1 MPLRQ
6 DWFPA
11 IFFCYRLLELEIKQ
25 ENFRFALDC
34 VLRLGRDYTTCLAYV
49 APFLIHYRERL
60 TGDERDLI
68 REWGR
73 RILSAHAGRGHDFE
87 MVWVL
92 LICGVLGLRVDQ
104 AYIGVAERVT
114 SPLVLAVLGL
124 LHADNLL
131 AETWDDW
138 STPAAGSGSITNG
151 RLWLPHL

>member
-1 MPLRQ
+1 
-6 DWFPA
+6 
-11 IFFCYRLLELEIKQ
+11 
-25 ENFRFALDC
+25 
-34 VLRLGRDYTTCLAYV
+34 
-49 APFLIHYRERL
+49 
-60 TGDERDLI
+60 
-68 REWGR
+68 
-73 RILSAHAGRGHDFE
+73 
-87 MVWVL
+87 
-92 LICGVLGLRVDQ
+92 VLGLRVDQ